1 MKSVFTIV
9 CAAAFTFTSTA
20 QSVKLPKGAIGRLEL
35 NVSALANDFMEGR
48 GTGTAGELKAGEF
61 IARDFQR
68 FKLEPKGDSS
78 WYQPFTFVP
87 HGAAQIH
94 HKGDT
99 ASLGMALVKEITGR
113 NVIGFVDN
121 KAATTVVIG
130 AHYDHLG
137 MGDENSLWTG
147 PKAIHNGADDNA
159 SGVSVMLELAHWLA
173 KHPKDTRGHNYL
185 FIAFSGEEKGL
196 LGSNHF
202 TKNSTIPMSDVAY
215 MINMDM
221 VGRLN
226 KERSLAINGVG
237 TSPSWMPVMNGIQVD
252 SLVLVTS
259 ESGMGASD
267 HTSFYLSDVPAI
279 HFFTGQ
285 HEDYHKPTDD
295 FEGKINVKGMASVT
309 NFIQHVIVLLDEE
322 KKLAFTKTKDATPSS
337 SDFKVTLGV
346 MPDYLYS
353 GKGLRIDGCKDGKPG
368 AKAGL
373 QKGDTIMKLG
383 DSDIEDIYGYMEAL
397 GKFEKGQ
404 STTMVVQRE
413 GKVVELSV
421 TWE

>member
-1 MKSVFTIV
+1 MKRIVVVVFLTISGFSWSQKV
-9 CAAAFTFTSTA
+9 DKGLEKRLAAHVKVLAADEMQGRATGSEGEQKAAAYIVEHF
-20 QSVKLPKGAIGRLEL
+20 QKL
-35 NVSALANDFMEGR
+35 
-48 GTGTAGELKAGEF
+48 
-61 IARDFQR
+61 
-68 FKLEPKGDSS
+68 KLRPLGDSS
-78 WYQPFTFVP
+78 FYQGFSFVP
-87 HGAAQIH
+87 HSAGQIH
-94 HKGDT
+94 HHGDT
-99 ASLGMALVKEITGR
+99 ASLGMALVKEIYGT
-113 NVIGFVDN
+113 NIVALIDN
-121 KAATTVVIG
+121 DASTTVVIG

-147 PKAIHNGADDNA
+147 PSEVHNGADDNA
-159 SGVSVMLELAHWLA
+159 SGVSVMLELAAWLSEKPA
-173 KHPKDTRGHNYL
+173 GTKSHNYL

-202 TKNSTIPMSDVAY
+202 TKNPTIPISEMDY

-237 TSPSWMPVMNGIQVD
+237 TSPSWMPVIEGIEID
-252 SLVLVTS
+252 SLAVVTS

-267 HTSFYLSDVPAI
+267 HTSFYLSDVPAL

-295 FEGKINVKGMASVT
+295 FDGKINVPGMASVT
-309 NFIQHVIVLLDEE
+309 RYIREVILALDNEE
-322 KKLAFTKTKDATPSS
+322 KLVFTKTKDATPSS

-368 AKAGL
+368 FKAGL

-383 DSDIEDIYGYMEAL
+383 DFEIEDIYGYMEAL

-404 STTMVVQRE
+404 STAMIVERE
-413 GKVVELSV
+413 GKQLELKV

>member
-1 MKSVFTIV
+1 MKSIFLLSLLAVTTISYSQKVDKALEKRLAAHVKVLAADDMQGRATGSDGERKAANYIVEHFRKSKLKPLGDSLWYQVFTFIPH
-9 CAAAFTFTSTA
+9 AAG
-20 QSVKLPKGAIGRLEL
+20 QV
-35 NVSALANDFMEGR
+35 
-48 GTGTAGELKAGEF
+48 
-61 IARDFQR
+61 
-68 FKLEPKGDSS
+68 
-78 WYQPFTFVP
+78 
-87 HGAAQIH
+87 H

-99 ASLGMALVKEITGR
+99 ASLGMALVQEIQGTNIVG
-113 NVIGFVDN
+113 IVDN
-121 KAATTVVIG
+121 DAATTVVIG

-147 PKAIHNGADDNA
+147 PSEVHNGADDNA
-159 SGVSVMLELAHWLA
+159 SGVSVMLELASWLA
-173 KHPKDTRGHNYL
+173 EKPEGTKSHNYL

-202 TKNSTIPMSDVAY
+202 TKNPTIPISEMDY

-237 TSPSWMPVMNGIQVD
+237 TSPSWMPVINGIDVD
-252 SLVLVTS
+252 SLVVVTS

-267 HTSFYLSDVPAI
+267 HTSFYLSDVPAL

-295 FEGKINVKGMASVT
+295 FDGKINVSGMSSVT
-309 NFIQHVIVLLDEE
+309 RYIREVILSLDNEE
-322 KKLAFTKTKDATPSS
+322 KLVFTKTKDATPSS

-368 AKAGL
+368 FKAGL

-383 DSDIEDIYGYMEAL
+383 DFAIEDIYGYMEAL

-404 STTMVVQRE
+404 STTMEVERE
-413 GKVVELSV
+413 GKVLELKV

>member
-1 MKSVFTIV
+1 MKKYFVLALLFVNGVGFAQKADKGLEKRLAAHVKVLASDDMQGRATGSEGEKM
-9 CAAAFTFTSTA
+9 AAAYIVEHFKKT
-20 QSVKLPKGAIGRLEL
+20 KLKPL
-35 NVSALANDFMEGR
+35 
-48 GTGTAGELKAGEF
+48 
-61 IARDFQR
+61 
-68 FKLEPKGDSS
+68 GDSL
-78 WYQPFTFVP
+78 WYQGFSFVP
-87 HGAAQIH
+87 HGAAQVH
-94 HKGDT
+94 HKGDS
-99 ASLGMALVKEITGR
+99 ASLGMALVKEIHGTNILGL
-113 NVIGFVDN
+113 IDN
-121 KAATTVVIG
+121 NAPSTIVIG

-147 PKAIHNGADDNA
+147 PSDVHNGADDNA
-159 SGVSVMLELAHWLA
+159 SGVSVMLELATWLA
-173 KHPKDTRGHNYL
+173 ERPAGTKSHNYL

-202 TKNSTIPMSDVAY
+202 TKNPTIPISEINY

-237 TSPSWMPVMNGIQVD
+237 TSPSWMPVIKGIEID
-252 SLVLVTS
+252 SLSIVTG

-267 HTSFYLSDVPAI
+267 HTSFYLSDVPAL

-295 FEGKINVKGMASVT
+295 FDGKINVPGMASVSRY
-309 NFIQHVIVLLDEE
+309 IREVIRMLDNEE
-322 KKLAFTKTKDATPSS
+322 KLVFTKTKDATPSS

-368 AKAGL
+368 SKAGL

-383 DSDIEDIYGYMEAL
+383 DFEIEDIYGYMEAL

-404 STTMVVQRE
+404 STTMEVERE
-413 GKVVELSV
+413 GKRLELKV